1 MRNLTSKISLMG
13 LLFALA
19 MAFSYLESMVT
30 IPGMLPGIRL
40 GLSNLVTMYCLFFL
54 GKGAGYTMAVMKS
67 LFVLLTRGFVAGLA
81 ELVRRNSV
89 GDSDSPGR
97 LADQTHPALYHAQRA
112 GGGLSQCRA
121 ANLGPIFDKC
131 FPLLLYTRFD
141 SLRLGGG
148 DADGKNLCLDNPLS
162 SGTLPQTIEGAPRKI
177 RIIGRYPGRLF

>member
-67 LFVLLTRGFVAGLA
+67 LFVLLTRGFVAGLLTA
-81 ELVRRNSV
+81 ILLVDWLTKRTLHYITLSV
-89 GDSDSPGR
+89 LGAVFHNVGQLILARFLTSVFLYYYIPVLILSGLVVGMLTGKIFVWIIPYLPERYRKQLRERPGR
-97 LADQTHPALYHAQRA
+97 
-112 GGGLSQCRA
+112 
-121 ANLGPIFDKC
+121 
-131 FPLLLYTRFD
+131 
-141 SLRLGGG
+141 
-148 DADGKNLCLDNPLS
+148 
-162 SGTLPQTIEGAPRKI
+162 
-177 RIIGRYPGRLF
+177 

>member
-67 LFVLLTRGFVAGLA
+67 LFVLLTRGFVAGLLSLSGGILSVTA
-81 ELVRRNSV
+81 ILLVDWLHYITLSV
-89 GDSDSPGR
+89 LGAVFHNVGQLILARFLTSVFLYYYIPVLILSGLVVGMLTGKIFVWIIPYLPERYRKQLRERPG
-97 LADQTHPALYHAQRA
+97 
-112 GGGLSQCRA
+112 
-121 ANLGPIFDKC
+121 K
-131 FPLLLYTRFD
+131 
-141 SLRLGGG
+141 
-148 DADGKNLCLDNPLS
+148 
-162 SGTLPQTIEGAPRKI
+162 
-177 RIIGRYPGRLF
+177 